1 VKLTTGRTIFC
12 LQKHEAQFVYKEVQ
26 TYIKNGIELHKGD
39 IVFDVGANIGL
50 FILPRFTKAVPSPLV
65 AIVVMT
71 VAVIGLLECS
81 TNSICTRCLK
91 T

>member
-1 VKLTTGRTIFC
+1 M
-12 LQKHEAQFVYKEVQ
+12 YKKVQ
-26 TYIKNGIELHKGD
+26 TYIKNGIELYNCD

-71 VAVIGLLECS
+71 VAAIVLLKFS
-81 TNSICTRCLK
+81 TNSICTRCIK

>member
-1 VKLTTGRTIFC
+1 MHK
-12 LQKHEAQFVYKEVQ
+12 AQFVYKEVH

-50 FILPRFTKAVPSPLV
+50 FMLPRFTKAVPSPLL

-71 VAVIGLLECS
+71 VAAIALLECS
-81 TNSICTRCLK
+81 ANSICTRYLK